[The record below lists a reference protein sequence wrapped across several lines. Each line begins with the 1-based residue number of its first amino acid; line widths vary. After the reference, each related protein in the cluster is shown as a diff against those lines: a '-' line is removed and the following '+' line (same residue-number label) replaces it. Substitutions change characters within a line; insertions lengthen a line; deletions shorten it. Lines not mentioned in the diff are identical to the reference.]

1 MVSKSQTSGNSRW
14 TVLII
19 VAVVMM
25 MGYIFWD
32 MMSPLSTTLKAP
44 AAQGGQGWSSA
55 EYGFYAGS
63 YSIFNIFFLMLFFG
77 GIILDKFGIR
87 LTGLLATGCM
97 LVGAV
102 INWYAIAY
110 ISPEQEQHLAFT
122 LFGLI
127 PSHIKTQ
134 VLVSAFGFGLFGMG
148 CDITGITVSKV
159 ITKWFTGHTL
169 ATAMGF
175 QVALARLGTATALS
189 FSPLIALHL
198 GGVTSSLLC
207 GIAILGLA
215 FILFMVYCI
224 MDKVYD
230 TAHATPAGSPP
241 QNGPSTER
249 KEEFHAKGL
258 SVILRN
264 PYFWSITLLCVF
276 YYASIRPFMKF
287 ATDMMVNTFGVE
299 QIAAG
304 WIVAAIPYGAIFLSP
319 LFGMLYDRSG
329 HGVRLM
335 FAGCAMLTASMLLL
349 AFPMVHNSLYAL
361 SLMVVIGV
369 AFSLVP
375 AALWPSVPKL
385 VPLKNLGTAYSIIYF
400 IQNIGLMLVPIII
413 GQIND
418 AHTVTVGVGAVHAAS
433 AAGTPFIDYRPAM
446 LFFAAEG
453 AISCLMALFMR
464 RAEH

>member
-1 MVSKSQTSGNSRW
+1 MVLNNPILRNNRW

-19 VAVVMM
+19 VAIVMM
-25 MGYIFWD
+25 MGYVFWD
-32 MMSPLSTTLKAP
+32 IMSPLSTTLKAP
-44 AAQGGQGWSSA
+44 TAQGGQGWSSA

-87 LTGLLATGCM
+87 LTGLLATGSM
-97 LVGAV
+97 LIGAV

-110 ISPEQEQHLAFT
+110 ISPLQEQHLTFT

-134 VLVSAFGFGLFGMG
+134 VLVSSLGFGLFGMG

-159 ITKWFTGHTL
+159 ITKWFTGHAL
-169 ATAMGF
+169 ATAMGL

-189 FSPLIALHL
+189 FSPLISLYL
-198 GGVTSSLLC
+198 GGVTSSIIC
-207 GIAILGLA
+207 GIAILTFA
-215 FILFMVYCI
+215 FILFIVYCFI
-224 MDKVYD
+224 DKAYD
-230 TAHATPAGSPP
+230 KAHVTTNYSASLNGS
-241 QNGPSTER
+241 STE
-249 KEEFHAKGL
+249 KHEENHANGL
-258 SVILRN
+258 TAILRN

-299 QIAAG
+299 QTSAG
-304 WIVAAIPYGAIFLSP
+304 WIVAAIPYGAIVLSP
-319 LFGMLYDRSG
+319 LFGILYDRFG

-335 FAGCAMLTASMLLL
+335 FIGCAMLTVSMVLL
-349 AFPMVHNSLYAL
+349 AFPLVNSPLYAL
-361 SLMVVIGV
+361 LLMVLIGI

-418 AHTVTVGVGAVHAAS
+418 AHTVQTSVDTVQAVTTIS
-433 AAGTPFIDYRPAM
+433 STFTDYRPAM

-453 AISCLMALFMR
+453 AISCFMALFMR
-464 RAEH
+464 KAAQ

>member
-1 MVSKSQTSGNSRW
+1 M
-14 TVLII
+14 LII

-25 MGYIFWD
+25 MGYVFWD
-32 MMSPLSTTLKAP
+32 IMSPLSTTLKASV
-44 AAQGGQGWSSA
+44 AQGGQGWSSA

-87 LTGLLATGCM
+87 LTGLMATGCM
-97 LVGAV
+97 LTGAV
-102 INWYAIAY
+102 INWYALVN
-110 ISPEQEQHLAFT
+110 ISPEQNQHLAFT

-159 ITKWFTGHTL
+159 ITKWFTGHAL
-169 ATAMGF
+169 ATAMGL

-198 GGVTSSLLC
+198 GGIKSSLFC
-207 GIAILGLA
+207 GIIVLGIA
-215 FILFMVYCI
+215 FVLFVAYCF
-224 MDKVYD
+224 MDKAYD
-230 TAHATPAGSPP
+230 TACSSAANSSSRQDVQAGY
-241 QNGPSTER
+241 N
-249 KEEFHAKGL
+249 EEFHASGL
-258 SVILRN
+258 TSILRN

-287 ATDMMVNTFGVE
+287 ATDMMVNTFTVE
-299 QIAAG
+299 QTTAG

-319 LFGMLYDRSG
+319 LFGILYDKFG
-329 HGVRLM
+329 HGIRFM
-335 FAGCAMLTASMLLL
+335 FAGCAMLTVSMLLL
-349 AFPMVHNSLYAL
+349 AYPIVHNPMYAL
-361 SLMVVIGV
+361 SLMIIIGI

-400 IQNIGLMLVPIII
+400 IQNIGLMIVPIII

-418 AHTVTVGVGAVHAAS
+418 AHTIVNNAAAAHS
-433 AAGTPFIDYRPAM
+433 ASVADTLFIDYRPAM

-453 AISCLMALFMR
+453 AVSCIMALFMR
-464 RAEH
+464 KAAR